1 MKRSEGVRYAQKK
14 NPYGRGQT
22 TLAVAAL
29 VRAGHTEFSDTLD
42 RLIDYMEGDY
52 APGGAGRPSSSMN
65 TGPAWRHS
73 PSRTSPRSLRAP
85 TSAAPASPRRPTR
98 PTTDHRLGPN
108 AGAAGGLAEAVVAGA
123 YIDEVYR
130 ADALAYGQWFLQ
142 NVYQESDSALLPKPR
157 ALLGGF
163 RDNPYRLDV
172 RMDAVQ
178 HIGSALLGVE
188 ALLDEVRPGSLP

>member
-1 MKRSEGVRYAQKK
+1 MTREPTGADICRAY
-14 NPYGRGQT
+14 
-22 TLAVAAL
+22 LAKEAYK
-29 VRAGHTEFSDTLD
+29 T
-42 RLIDYMEGDY
+42 
-52 APGGAGRPSSSMN
+52 
-65 TGPAWRHS
+65 
-73 PSRTSPRSLRAP
+73 
-85 TSAAPASPRRPTR
+85 PTR
-98 PTTDHRLGPN
+98 DHRLGPN

-123 YIDEVYR
+123 YIDDTYR